1 MSDNL
6 QKKFNEIEKRLNE
19 LEEIFITKIAQ
30 KEITPEILDIEEAN
44 KSELLNKI
52 NEKNKIIENLN
63 KELNNAQKTI
73 KDIGKEN
80 DFLKDKNRLFAD
92 KVFKFKSQGS
102 KLIQLVEDD
111 IEQIKEIIKNKLK

>member
-6 QKKFNEIEKRLNE
+6 QKKFSKIEKRLNE
-19 LEEIFITKIAQ
+19 LEEIFIAKITQ
-30 KEITPEILDIEEAN
+30 KEITPEILDIEEAD

-92 KVFKFKSQGS
+92 KIFKFKSQGS